1 MPYAL
6 CWLMAHALCL
16 MPKPYALCFMPNALC
31 LMLYALCLNI
41 LHKID
46 YKKHILSCSTS
57 TIIASATN
65 KNLYILSAC
74 LVSYHRYRHTYGVW
88 LMAYALCLIPY
99 ALCLN
104 ILQPFDKCNT
114 LGASAQSRCRKFWV
128 GVEKFKI
135 GVEFLSW
142 RRWAPMGSCR

>member
-88 LMAYALCLIPY
+88 LMAYALCLMPY
-99 ALCLN
+99 ALCIYWSFL
-104 ILQPFDKCNT
+104 LF
-114 LGASAQSRCRKFWV
+114 S
-128 GVEKFKI
+128 
-135 GVEFLSW
+135 FLSFLW
-142 RRWAPMGSCR
+142 SFYSWQNLNFNTR

>member
-1 MPYAL
+1 MPTAL
-6 CWLMAHALCL
+6 CLMAYGLWLIAHGSWLMAHALCL

-88 LMAYALCLIPY
+88 LMAYALCLMPY
-99 ALCLN
+99 AFIGAFFYSLFLVSCGH
-104 ILQPFDKCNT
+104 FT
-114 LGASAQSRCRKFWV
+114 LG
-128 GVEKFKI
+128 KI
-135 GVEFLSW
+135 SILTQDNIC
-142 RRWAPMGSCR
+142 PCT